1 MMSKTTSQTTGKFID
16 FSPLRVTGRGLTLR
30 SSSVNLGKNLQQ
42 CLHQAASD
50 KKSLGL
56 LLAYIPGFR
65 RFTGIYGHDAAQQIL
80 GRLDSILQKTANSL
94 LPVDSLLYF
103 GVLSDNEFIFL
114 VNGQNPNRA
123 ALTDWALRM
132 RMDARFQLNQEA
144 VRLTGQNLDLDVGCA
159 MLSRH
164 DDQDMDAWFNQAL
177 GQARLVA
184 ADLLNQ
190 EGLSLLAE
198 FRKLIE
204 TPKINAVYQP
214 IVDLA
219 SGQPLGWEALARG
232 PQGSYFQSPI
242 MMFDFAEETGSLFHL
257 ERTCREQAV
266 CRLEG
271 LQPHQKLFVNIHPQT
286 LADPDFRA
294 GETKRLLKKHGLEPA
309 NVVFEITER
318 HSIHDFTLF
327 YRTLE
332 HYRSQGFQVAIDDA
346 GTGYSGLSRIA
357 NLRPDY
363 IKADMSLVRGIDSN
377 PVQRALLE
385 ALVTLANKIGSAI
398 IAEGIETETELSC
411 LCSMGV
417 HYGQGYYLARPAN
430 PKPHPVDISAHRT
443 RKNGSDPNWKC
454 SIPVRELAEPG
465 PQVHPAAKVRD
476 IKTLLDNNP
485 ISSVVVV
492 DDNRPVG
499 LVMSHALD
507 RQLGTQYGTALYF
520 DRSVDLVMD
529 QFPLIVDGDQPVEDV
544 AKLAMGRDRFKIYDH
559 VIVTENGKAHGL
571 VSVQKIL
578 DALARVQV
586 EMAKGASPLTGLPG
600 GLTLEREIER
610 HCNNDEPVS
619 FIYVDLDHFKVYND
633 TYGFKAGDRMINLM
647 AHILTW
653 AAKRHAPDFNF
664 LGHVGGDDFVVICAQ
679 DRAERVCQAVVRCF
693 KRLVPDLYNEKDAAA
708 GFVTAK
714 GRDGAVAKYN
724 LVSVSLGI
732 VDCAG
737 RCDLQ
742 QIGHRAAE
750 IKCYAKSISGNSYVR
765 DRRRPLSHEDDE
777 EAA

>member
-1 MMSKTTSQTTGKFID
+1 MA
-16 FSPLRVTGRGLTLR
+16 VR
-30 SSSVNLGKNLQQ
+30 SSATNIPKGLQR
-42 CLHQAASD
+42 CLQKEID
-50 KKSLGL
+50 KKKSLGL
-56 LLAYIPGFR
+56 LVAYVPGFK
-65 RFTGIYGHDAAQQIL
+65 RFVSIYGSDAAHQIL
-80 GRLDSILQKTANSL
+80 SRLDTILKKTANRL
-94 LPVDSLLYF
+94 LPEDSLVYF
-103 GVLSDNEFIFL
+103 GALTENEFVFL

-123 ALTDWALRM
+123 AITDWSLRL
-132 RMDARFQLNQEA
+132 RMDARYQLNQQA
-144 VRLTGQNLDLDVGCA
+144 VSLTGQNLDLEIGCA
-159 MLSRH
+159 MLPSH
-164 DDQDMDAWFNQAL
+164 DGQDIDGWFGEAL
-177 GQARLVA
+177 RQARLVA

-190 EGLSLLAE
+190 EGLSLLNE

-204 TPKINAVYQP
+204 TPRINAVYQP
-214 IVDLA
+214 IVDL
-219 SGQPLGWEALARG
+219 GTGYPLGWEALARG
-232 PQGSYFQSPI
+232 PQGSYFHSPI

-257 ERTCREQAV
+257 ERACREQAIR
-266 CRLEG
+266 RLKG

-286 LADPDFRA
+286 LADPNFRA
-294 GETKRLLKKHGLEPA
+294 GETKQLLKKHGLEPA

-377 PVQRALLE
+377 PVQRALVE
-385 ALVTLANKIGSAI
+385 VLVTLANKIGSAI

-417 HYGQGYYLARPAN
+417 HYGQGYYLARPAS
-430 PKPHPVDISAHRT
+430 PKPQPVDISAHRT
-443 RKNGSDPNWKC
+443 RRNAGDPNWKC
-454 SIPVRELAEPG
+454 SIPVRDLAETG
-465 PQVHPAAKVRD
+465 PQVQPGAKVRD
-476 IKTLLDNNP
+476 IKTMLDNNP

-492 DDNRPVG
+492 KENRPVG

-507 RQLGTQYGTALYF
+507 RQLGTQYGSALYF

-529 QFPLIVDGDQPVEDV
+529 QLPLIVDGQQPVEDV
-544 AKLAMGRDRFKIYDH
+544 AKLAMSRDRFKIYDH
-559 VIVTENGKAHGL
+559 IIVTENGKASGL

-610 HCNNDEPVS
+610 HCQTDDPVS
-619 FIYVDLDHFKVYND
+619 YIYVDLDNFKVFND

-647 AHILTW
+647 AQILTW
-653 AAKRHAPDFNF
+653 AAKRHAPGFNF
-664 LGHVGGDDFVVICAQ
+664 VGHVGGDDFVVICAQ
-679 DRAERVCQAVVRCF
+679 DRAERICKAVVRCF
-693 KRLVPDLYNEKDAAA
+693 KRLVLEMYNEKDAAA
-708 GFVTAK
+708 GYVTAK
-714 GRDGAVAKYN
+714 GRDGAMARYN

-732 VDCAG
+732 VDCASK
-737 RCDLQ
+737 CDLQ
-742 QIGHRAAE
+742 HIGHRAAE
-750 IKCYAKSISGNSYVR
+750 VKCYAKSMGGNSYVR
-765 DRRRPLSHEDDE
+765 DRRKPLLQQDE
-777 EAA
+777 EAAQCPAA